1 MCSKKDKQYINISNY
16 IYNTMLSNTT
26 PTNSKASIAELQN
39 NDLMIILDR
48 VVKDG
53 FSEGTLFEQ

>member
-1 MCSKKDKQYINISNY
+1 
-16 IYNTMLSNTT
+16 MLSNTT

>member
-16 IYNTMLSNTT
+16 IYNTMLSNMT
-26 PTNSKASIAELQN
+26 PTNNKASIAELEN

-53 FSEGTLFEQ
+53 FSEGTFFEQ

>member
-1 MCSKKDKQYINISNY
+1 
-16 IYNTMLSNTT
+16 MLSNMT
-26 PTNSKASIAELQN
+26 PTNNKASIAELEN

-53 FSEGTLFEQ
+53 FSEGTFFEQ